1 MTNHTVYSHY
11 QFNMLNVIYPPT
23 NCWFSLFC
31 AFVLLC
37 FCFCLFFLWPFLF
50 LFLFLFCFV
59 CSSSDNSGII
69 TTGPWPKWYKDNS
82 VPGHLGTEHMSHF
95 GTRYWTFRY
104 SVLDVS
110 VLNERQIGTSK
121 EVIIWL
127 NLKTYFVFFL
137 HLDVVYTN
145 LYVVFF

>member
-1 MTNHTVYSHY
+1 MINHTVYSHY
-11 QFNMLNVIYPPT
+11 QFNMLNVIYPST
-23 NCWFSLFC
+23 NCWFFLFC
-31 AFVLLC
+31 FVFVC
-37 FCFCLFFLWPFLF
+37 FSFCPFLFLF

-59 CSSSDNSGII
+59 CSSDNSGII
-69 TTGPWPKWYKDNS
+69 TTGPWPKWYQDNS
-82 VPGHLGTEHMSHF
+82 VPGHLGTEHMPHF

-104 SVLDVS
+104 SVLDVT

-145 LYVVFF
+145 LYVFFF